1 MAKQRV
7 GILTG
12 GGDCPGLNAVI
23 RAVTKTAISV
33 YGMEVAGFQDGF
45 RGLVLDQ
52 VVPLTYDAVSNILT
66 QGGTILGTSNTDN
79 FFGVRRAGADRLP
92 ASENRLNDAL
102 GVCRQHGI
110 TGVICVGGDGTLTV
124 AHYLHTHGIPMIGVP
139 KTIDNDVQHTDQTF
153 GFDTASTVAALAID
167 RLHSTADSHHR
178 VMIIEVMGRH
188 AGWIA
193 LHAGVASGGDV
204 ILIPEIPYSLPEVCK
219 VVERRSKTGRRFSII
234 VVAEGAYPRGGKPV
248 MQVPHRKGV
257 PDRLGGVAQVLARR
271 IEEATG
277 IESRATILGH
287 LQRSGTPSP
296 LDRLLAT
303 QFGHQAARLAAK
315 GYYGRMVCLKA
326 RAISSVPLS
335 EVAGHPRTIPLDAP
349 LLQTARDV
357 GTSFGDG
364 K

>member
-1 MAKQRV
+1 MEGDLPLRKRI

-33 YGMEVAGFQDGF
+33 YGMEVVGFQDGF

-52 VVPLTYDAVSNILT
+52 VVPLTYDAVSDILT

-79 FFGVRRAGADRLP
+79 FFGMKRTVGERLP
-92 ASENRLNDAL
+92 ASENRIADAVR
-102 GVCRQHGI
+102 VCRQHGVS
-110 TGVICVGGDGTLTV
+110 GLICVGGDGTLTV
-124 AHYLHTHGIPMIGVP
+124 AHYLNTHGIPVIGVP
-139 KTIDNDVQHTDQTF
+139 KTIDNDVMHTDQTF
-153 GFDTASTVAALAID
+153 GFDTACTVATLAID
-167 RLHSTADSHHR
+167 RLHSTAESHHR

-204 ILIPEIPYSLPEVCK
+204 ILIPEIAYSLPEVCK
-219 VVERRSKTGRRFSII
+219 IVERRSRIGR
-234 VVAEGAYPRGGKPV
+234 
-248 MQVPHRKGV
+248 
-257 PDRLGGVAQVLARR
+257 
-271 IEEATG
+271 
-277 IESRATILGH
+277 
-287 LQRSGTPSP
+287 GTPSP

-303 QFGHQAARLAAK
+303 RFGHQAAQLAAK

-326 RAISSVPLS
+326 NAIGSVPLS
-335 EVAGHPRTIPLDAP
+335 EVAGRPRTIPMDSP
-349 LLQTARDV
+349 LIQTARDV

-364 K
+364 R